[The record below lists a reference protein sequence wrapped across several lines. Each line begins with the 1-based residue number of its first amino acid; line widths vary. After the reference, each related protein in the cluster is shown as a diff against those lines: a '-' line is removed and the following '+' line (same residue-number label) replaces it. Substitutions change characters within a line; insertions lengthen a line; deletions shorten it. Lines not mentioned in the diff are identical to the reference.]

1 MPRFEFIKTEYAYTI
16 KGTILQDDGT
26 PNRLA
31 LVVLHDVTLGFENSR
46 RSTNKYGE
54 YEFEI
59 RLDQLTP
66 GQYEIRIYGSGDTD
80 VNVYPFEIVSA
91 SGPASAYITSS
102 GGNIFK
108 YSETG
113 YDPANVELEIHVS
126 GVESPTYLWYL
137 NGVTTGV
144 ISVTY
149 SPALATI
156 FATKDY
162 AEVTC
167 HTQGTNLEG
176 VSVPEI
182 VAAITLSK
190 IENGIIGPGLVY
202 CGIYNSSLIYHKT
215 DKRVDIV
222 SYDNGSGYL
231 YYLCKVEGATGIWDV
246 SKWELFAATFSSIA
260 TGLLLSED
268 VVVIRTFT
276 IGQLD
281 SANFGIIRSANAT
294 DISTGN
300 GFYLS
305 ANNTE
310 SYFRVG
316 SATQYLKWDNTNL
329 TIVSNNF
336 NLTAAGSLWA
346 AAGGFGGASYATPIV
361 NITAAGLTVADA
373 NTTAR
378 VFIEYTAGIWREPR
392 GVSVNKITNPGF
404 DGASWGTAPN
414 IWAHSNATFGYG
426 NTAPGNTVPY
436 CNFTATSG
444 YVSWN
449 HASTIGV
456 LYTFTFWGIQFNT
469 GNNNVLK
476 VTVYEAG
483 VSKKTVNFGASGGW
497 AQYTVTYV
505 PEATCTVTW
514 KVEQIYAYDAAHLV
528 AVDGFSLVEDDYF
541 TSISDSGIF
550 IYGMKDNYIK
560 IGKGIFE
567 IKGNDVQLTSLSVN
581 GSATITGDLNVSGS
595 IISLGTAT
603 SLAATTATTFTI
615 GSAETSASTIL
626 QFGAYGTVNTLTSNG
641 TKITSSVPLYI
652 NTNPVFS
659 TVTRELYTAVAAILT
674 GIPIEIPNGKS
685 YITGSNKLLVFLDGR
700 LQNSGISADYYEV
713 NSTQIAFNFNLS
725 AGANIVFIIIG

>member
-31 LVVLHDVTLGFENSR
+31 LVVLYDVTLGFENSR

-59 RLDQLTP
+59 GLDQLTP
-66 GQYEIRIYGSGDTD
+66 GQYAIRFFGAGDSDT
-80 VNVYPFEIVSA
+80 NVYPFEIVSA

-108 YSETG
+108 YSEIG
-113 YDPANVELEIHVS
+113 YDPADVELEIHVS
-126 GVESPTYLWYL
+126 GIESPTYLWYL
-137 NGVTTGV
+137 NGITTGV
-144 ISVTY
+144 TSVTY
-149 SPALATI
+149 SPAIATI
-156 FATKDY
+156 FASADY
-162 AEVTC
+162 AEITC
-167 HTQGTNLEG
+167 HTQGTNIEG
-176 VSVPEI
+176 VPVPEI
-182 VAAITLSK
+182 IAATTLSAITD
-190 IENGIIGPGLVY
+190 GIIGPGLVY
-202 CGIYNSSLIYHKT
+202 CGIYNSSLVYHKT

-231 YYLCKVEGATGIWDV
+231 YYLCKVEGATGIWDAG
-246 SKWELFAATFSSIA
+246 KWELFAETFSSIA
-260 TGLLLSED
+260 TGLLLAED
-268 VVVIRTFT
+268 AVITQTLT
-276 IGQLD
+276 IGQQD
-281 SANFGIIRSANAT
+281 SATFGIIRSANAT
-294 DISTGN
+294 TVSDGN
-300 GFYLS
+300 GFYMS
-305 ANNTE
+305 ANGDETSPE

-346 AAGGFGGASYATPIV
+346 AAGGFGGASSATPIV
-361 NITAAGLTVADA
+361 NITEDGLTVADA
-373 NTTAR
+373 NATDR
-378 VFIEYTAGIWREPR
+378 VFVEYTAGVWREPR

-404 DGASWGTAPN
+404 DSDSWTGWTHANASFEHAN
-414 IWAHSNATFGYG
+414 S
-426 NTAPGNTVPY
+426 APGNTSPY
-436 CNFTATSG
+436 CQFTATNG
-444 YVSWN
+444 YVSWD

-469 GNNNVLK
+469 GNNNVFS
-476 VTVYEAG
+476 VTVYEDG
-483 VSKKTVNFGASGGW
+483 VSKKITNFSAGGGW

-514 KVEQIYAYDAAHLV
+514 KVEQLITYNALYPV

-567 IKGNDVQLTSLSVN
+567 IKGNDVQLTSLTVN
-581 GSATITGDLNVSGS
+581 GTTTITGDLNVSGS

-603 SLAATTATTFTI
+603 ALAATTALTFTI
-615 GSAETSASTIL
+615 GSGETSASTSL
-626 QFGAYGTVNTLTSNG
+626 QFGDYATTNTLTSDG
-641 TKITSSVPLYI
+641 AKITSSVPLYI
-652 NTNPVFS
+652 TTNPVFS
-659 TVTRELYTAVAAILT
+659 TITRESYTAASSILT
-674 GIPIEIPNGKS
+674 DIPIEIPNGKT

-700 LQNSGISADYYEV
+700 LQNSGVSADYYEV

>member
-1 MPRFEFIKTEYAYTI
+1 MPRFEFIKTEYAYNI

-59 RLDQLTP
+59 GLDQLSP
-66 GQYEIRIYGSGDTD
+66 GQYEIRIYGSGAAFQ
-80 VNVYPFEIVSA
+80 NVYPFEIVSA
-91 SGPASAYITSS
+91 SGPASSYITSS

-113 YDPANVELEIHVS
+113 YDPADVELEIHVS
-126 GVESPTYLWYL
+126 GIESPTYLWYL

-144 ISVTY
+144 TSVTY
-149 SPALATI
+149 SPAIATI

-176 VSVPEI
+176 AAVPEI

-190 IENGIIGPGLVY
+190 ILDGAVGAGIVY
-202 CGIYNSSLIYHKT
+202 RGNYDPTKT
-215 DKRVDIV
+215 YYKTAVRNDVV
-222 SYDNGSGYL
+222 SYDPGSGYV
-231 YYLCKVEGATGIWDV
+231 YYLCNTNNTTGAWNIAKWDTF
-246 SKWELFAATFSSIA
+246 ENEFSSVA
-260 TGLLLSED
+260 TGLLLAED
-268 VVVIRTFT
+268 AVITQTLT
-276 IGQLD
+276 IGQQD
-281 SANFGIIRSANAT
+281 SATFGIIRSANAT
-294 DISTGN
+294 TVSDGN
-300 GFYLS
+300 GFYMS
-305 ANNTE
+305 ANGDETSPE

-361 NITAAGLTVADA
+361 NITADGLTVADA
-373 NTTAR
+373 NATDR
-378 VFIEYTAGIWREPR
+378 VFIEYTAGIWKEPR

-404 DGASWGTAPN
+404 DGDLWTGWTYA
-414 IWAHSNATFGYG
+414 NAIFGHG
-426 NTAPGNTVPY
+426 NSAPGNTSPY
-436 CNFTATSG
+436 CMFTATNG
-444 YVSWN
+444 YVSWD

-469 GNNNVLK
+469 GNSDVLR

-483 VSKKTVNFGASGGW
+483 VSKKIVNFGASGGW

-505 PEATCTVTW
+505 PEVTCTVTW
-514 KVEQIYAYDAAHLV
+514 KVEQLITYNVANPV

-567 IKGNDVQLTSLSVN
+567 IKGNDVQLTSLTVN
-581 GSATITGDLNVSGS
+581 GTTTITGDLNVSGS

-603 SLAATTATTFTI
+603 ALAATTALTFTI
-615 GSAETSASTIL
+615 GSGETVANTAL
-626 QFGAYGTVNTLTSNG
+626 QLGDYATANTLTSDG

-652 NTNPVFS
+652 TTNPVFS
-659 TVTRELYTAVAAILT
+659 TITRELYTAASSILT
-674 GIPIEIPNGKS
+674 DIPIEIPNGKT

-700 LQNSGISADYYEV
+700 LQNSGVSADYYEV